1 MSTWARHVGAVFREA
16 AVSAITAPVASL
28 LIVVM
33 IAGMCAAVLLTS
45 GRTVGAE
52 QAVIGSI
59 DSAGTRSIVVRA
71 DAAAGLRAD
80 VLDRLS
86 RVEGIEW
93 AGAFGPA
100 DDAQNAAFVGGTRV
114 PLRRAWSDDWRPLG
128 IAPGP
133 EGDDRVAFGSRAAL
147 DALGLREPAGAI
159 RIVRSQ
165 EGFAVGGRI
174 RTPDHL
180 AFLEPVL
187 LAPATPVAPATRAAP
202 AAAADV
208 SVLVVIAER
217 PDLVAPVAETVQS
230 VLAVADPTKVSVQT
244 SEQLATLRAL
254 IEGQLGG
261 FGRSLTLA
269 ILGLTAVLAAAI
281 LYGVVMLRR
290 KDFGRR
296 RALGAGQRLIIAL
309 LMTQVGLLAVLGA
322 IAGSAVALIVL
333 AATGDPSPGLGY
345 VAGVAVLAVAIGLIA
360 GALPALAAA
369 RREPIV
375 ELRVP

>member
-1 MSTWARHVGAVFREA
+1 MSGWARRTAAILREA
-16 AVSAITAPVASL
+16 VASAIAAPVASL

-59 DSAGTRSIVVRA
+59 DSAGTRAIVVRA
-71 DAAAGLRAD
+71 DAAAGLGAD
-80 VLDRLS
+80 VLDRLR

-93 AGAFGPA
+93 AGAFGAA
-100 DDAQNAAFVGGTRV
+100 DDAQNAAFPGGTRV
-114 PLRRAWSDDWRPLG
+114 PLRTAWSDDWRPLG
-128 IAPGP
+128 LPSTPAV
-133 EGDDRVAFGSRAAL
+133 DDRVAYGSRAAL
-147 DALGLREPAGAI
+147 DALGLTQPVGAV
-159 RIVRSQ
+159 RLARSQ
-165 EGFAVGGRI
+165 EGFAVGGLI
-174 RTPDHL
+174 HVPDHL
-180 AFLEPVL
+180 SFLEPVL
-187 LAPATPVAPATRAAP
+187 VSPAGVEGGAASAT
-202 AAAADV
+202 V
-208 SVLVVIAER
+208 SVLVVIAAR
-217 PDLVAPVAETVQS
+217 PDLVVPLARTVQG
-230 VLAVADPTKVSVQT
+230 VLAVDDPTKVSVQT

-261 FGRSLTLA
+261 FGRSLTLG

-309 LMTQVGLLAVLGA
+309 LMTQVGLLASLGA
-322 IAGSAVALIVL
+322 IVGASVALVVL
-333 AATGDPSPGLGY
+333 AAMGDPSPGAAY
-345 VAGVAVLAVAIGLIA
+345 AVGVGVLAIAIGVLA
-360 GALPALAAA
+360 SALPALAAA